1 MPAPLP
7 DPNPRGVRGTHKL
20 TMLARRTVHPGD
32 ELTVSYVDFNLPRR
46 ARRQALRDGYGFWCV
61 CAKCQREERE
71 EEAER
76 RRLRAER
83 EAREAEKAGATKEG
97 GDAKGEKGD
106 VDDVAAK
113 LEELAVD
120 DML

>member
-1 MPAPLP
+1 
-7 DPNPRGVRGTHKL
+7 
-20 TMLARRTVHPGD
+20 MLARKTIHPGD

-61 CAKCQREERE
+61 CSKCLREEKE

-76 RRLRAER
+76 RRLKAER
-83 EAREAEKAGATKEG
+83 EEK
-97 GDAKGEKGD
+97 EKNK
-106 VDDVAAK
+106 VDDVVAK
-113 LEELAVD
+113 MEELAVD